1 MANPENT
8 KSSAIMRAVLIGG
21 IIVAAILVLGTV
33 WTGQNARK
41 NTEEAVRSVSL
52 LYLNEL
58 AGRREQVVAS
68 NLKSSINN
76 MRIAIGLMDD
86 VDLQDMEHLQA
97 FQAEMKK
104 LYSLEKFAFVDSNG
118 AIYTSTGIRTDI
130 DTYKF
135 DYKSLEGPEI
145 SIRNEDGS
153 DKKVVIAIPV
163 KKTFFNGQTIVASFI
178 EMDIRRMLD
187 GVSLQS
193 DDNNTTFCNLYAKDG
208 LALTNVVLG
217 GMASEKNLLEAL
229 GKAKFEEGFSREAVA
244 EDFSY
249 GKKGVVSF
257 SYNNVKETMYYVPVT
272 GTSWMLTYLISE
284 SLISDRISS
293 ISQGIIMRSQAL
305 TVLTAAVLLGFFLFI
320 LRQMRRSAQLL
331 LEKETSEAE
340 NRIKQ
345 QELEQRIELQ
355 EQLLEQEKQRVQQDR
370 MITALASDYRSVYY
384 VELDKDQG
392 ICYRTDMQIE
402 NALNEGEIFDF
413 YKIFAD
419 YAQQYVD
426 ENYREGFL
434 DFINPDSIRKK
445 LAKEL
450 VISYRYLIK
459 RNGKESYEMIRMAG
473 VRHPEDREDH
483 LVHAVGVGFSDV
495 DMETRETM
503 AKSQALSDAL
513 AVAEEANRAKTA
525 FLSNMSHEIRTP
537 MNAIIGLDTIA
548 LNEPGISDKVRV
560 YLEKIGSSARHL
572 LSLVNDILDMS
583 RIESGRMTL
592 KSEEFSIS
600 ALLEQ
605 INTLVSGQC
614 HDKGLE
620 YNCHINGHIDDYYI
634 GDDMKLRQVIINIL
648 SNAVKFTP
656 EGGSVDFSVE
666 RIAHSDDKS
675 VLRLTV
681 KDTGIGMDKNF
692 IPRIFDSFSQENTT
706 AVNKYGS
713 SGLGM
718 AITKNLIDMMNGK
731 IEVESEK
738 GKGTTF
744 TVTLT
749 LLDAKRKEEETNLAV
764 LKPHDINVL
773 VVDDDPVACEHAR
786 LILAKVGITSQTA
799 LSGKEAVD
807 MVRFH
812 QARHEFFNLILID
825 WKMPDMDGVETTRQ
839 IRSIVGNDSAIIILT
854 AYKWDDVL
862 EEALDAGV
870 DSFIAK
876 PLFASN
882 VIDEFNRAFIKK
894 NIGTI
899 LHDHKADL
907 KGRRILIAED
917 MPVNAEIIMMLL
929 SMKEVQTE
937 HAVNGK
943 VAVEMFASHPERYY
957 DAILMDIRMPE
968 MDGLTAT
975 EKIRAMDRADAK
987 IIPIIALTANA
998 FDTDVQRSLQAGINV
1013 HLSKPV
1019 EPEQLYSTL
1028 ENLIWEEENK
1038 NCKCK
1043 ID

>member
-8 KSSAIMRAVLIGG
+8 KSNAIMRSVLIGG

-33 WTGQNARK
+33 WTGQSARK

-76 MRIAIGLMDD
+76 MRIAIDLMDN
-86 VDLQDMEHLQA
+86 VDLQDMKHLQD

-118 AIYTSTGIRTDI
+118 VIYTSTGLRTDI
-130 DTYKF
+130 NTYKF
-135 DYKSLEGPEI
+135 DYKSLEGPDI
-145 SIRNEDGS
+145 SIKDEEGNS
-153 DKKVVIAIPV
+153 KKVVIAIPV

-229 GKAKFEEGFSREAVA
+229 GKAKFEEGFSRESIAA
-244 EDFSY
+244 DFAY
-249 GKKGVVSF
+249 GRKGVVSF

-305 TVLTAAVLLGFFLFI
+305 TVLTAAVLLGLFLFI
-320 LRQMRRSAQLL
+320 FRQMRRSARLL

-340 NRIKQ
+340 SRIKQ

-384 VELDKDQG
+384 VELDKDKG
-392 ICYRTDMQIE
+392 ICYRTDMQLE

-413 YKIFAD
+413 HKVFAD
-419 YAQQYVD
+419 YAQQFVD

-434 DFINPDSIRKK
+434 DFINPDTIREK

-473 VRHPEDREDH
+473 VRHPEDRADH
-483 LVHAVGVGFSDV
+483 IVHAVGVGFSDV
-495 DMETRETM
+495 DLETRETM

-513 AVAEEANRAKTA
+513 TLAEDANRAKTA

-548 LNEPGISDKVRV
+548 LNEPGLSDKVRV

-600 ALLEQ
+600 AMLEQ

-666 RIAHSDDKS
+666 RVAHRDDKS
-675 VLRLTV
+675 VMRLTV
-681 KDTGIGMDKNF
+681 KDNGIGMDKNF
-692 IPRIFDSFSQENTT
+692 IPRIFDSFSQENTA

-718 AITKNLIDMMNGK
+718 AITKNIIDMMNGK

-749 LLDAKRKEEETNLAV
+749 LLDSKRKEEEINPAV

-786 LILAKVGITSQTA
+786 LVLAKVGITSQTA
-799 LSGKEAVD
+799 LSGKDAVD
-807 MVRFH
+807 TVRFH
-812 QARHEFFNLILID
+812 QARHEFFNLILVD

-862 EEALDAGV
+862 EEALNAGV

-899 LHDHKADL
+899 LHEHKADL

-917 MPVNAEIIMMLL
+917 MPVNAEIVMMML
-929 SMKEVQTE
+929 SMKEIKTE

-987 IIPIIALTANA
+987 NIPIIALTANA

-1038 NCKCK
+1038 NCK
-1043 ID
+1043 

>member
-76 MRIAIGLMDD
+76 MRIAIDLMDN
-86 VDLQDMEHLQA
+86 VDLQDMKHLQD

-118 AIYTSTGIRTDI
+118 VIYTSTGLRTDI
-130 DTYKF
+130 NTYKF
-135 DYKSLEGPEI
+135 DYKSLDGPDI
-145 SIRNEDGS
+145 SIKDEEGNS
-153 DKKVVIAIPV
+153 KKVVIAIPV

-193 DDNNTTFCNLYAKDG
+193 DDNNTTFCNLYGKDG

-249 GKKGVVSF
+249 GRKGVVSF

-305 TVLTAAVLLGFFLFI
+305 TVLTAAVLLGLFLFI
-320 LRQMRRSAQLL
+320 FRQMRRSARLL

-340 NRIKQ
+340 SRIKQ

-413 YKIFAD
+413 HKVFAD

-434 DFINPDSIRKK
+434 DFINPDTIREK

-450 VISYRYLIK
+450 VTSYRYLIK

-473 VRHPEDREDH
+473 VRHPEDRADH
-483 LVHAVGVGFSDV
+483 IVHAVGVGFSDV
-495 DMETRETM
+495 DLETRETM

-513 AVAEEANRAKTA
+513 TVAEDANRAKTA

-548 LNEPGISDKVRV
+548 LNEPGLSDKVRV

-600 ALLEQ
+600 AMLEQ

-666 RIAHSDDKS
+666 RVAHRDDKS
-675 VLRLTV
+675 VMRLTV
-681 KDTGIGMDKNF
+681 KDNGIGMDKNF
-692 IPRIFDSFSQENTT
+692 IPRIFDSFSQENTA

-718 AITKNLIDMMNGK
+718 AITKNIIDMMNGK

-749 LLDAKRKEEETNLAV
+749 LLDSKRKEEETNPAV

-786 LILAKVGITSQTA
+786 LVLAKVGITSQTA
-799 LSGKEAVD
+799 LSGKDAVD
-807 MVRFH
+807 TVRFH
-812 QARHEFFNLILID
+812 QARHEFFNLILVD

-862 EEALDAGV
+862 EEALNAGV

-899 LHDHKADL
+899 LHEHKADL
-907 KGRRILIAED
+907 KDRKILIAED
-917 MPVNAEIIMMLL
+917 MPVNAEIVMMMLN
-929 SMKEVQTE
+929 MKEIKTE

-943 VAVEMFASHPERYY
+943 VAVEMFASHPEHYY

-975 EKIRAMDRADAK
+975 ENIRAMDRADAK
-987 IIPIIALTANA
+987 TIPIIALTANA

>member
-8 KSSAIMRAVLIGG
+8 KSNAIMRAVLIGG

-33 WTGQNARK
+33 WTGQSARK

-76 MRIAIGLMDD
+76 MRIAIDLMDN
-86 VDLQDMEHLQA
+86 VDLQDMKHLQD

-118 AIYTSTGIRTDI
+118 VIYTSTGLRTDI
-130 DTYKF
+130 NTYKF
-135 DYKSLEGPEI
+135 DYKSLEGPDI
-145 SIRNEDGS
+145 SIKDEEGNS
-153 DKKVVIAIPV
+153 KKVVIAIPV

-229 GKAKFEEGFSREAVA
+229 GKAKFEEGFSRESIAA
-244 EDFSY
+244 DFAY
-249 GKKGVVSF
+249 GRKGVVSF

-305 TVLTAAVLLGFFLFI
+305 TVLTAAVLLGLFLFI
-320 LRQMRRSAQLL
+320 FRQLRRSAQLL

-340 NRIKQ
+340 NRVKQ

-384 VELDKDQG
+384 VELDKDKG

-413 YKIFAD
+413 QKVFAD

-473 VRHPEDREDH
+473 VRHPEDRSDH

-495 DMETRETM
+495 DLETRETM

-513 AVAEEANRAKTA
+513 AVAEDANRAKTA

-681 KDTGIGMDKNF
+681 KDTGIGMDKKF

-718 AITKNLIDMMNGK
+718 AITKNIIDMMNGK

-749 LLDAKRKEEETNLAV
+749 LLDSKREEEEKDLAV
-764 LKPHDINVL
+764 LNPHDINVL

-786 LILAKVGITSQTA
+786 LVLAKVGITSQTA

-917 MPVNAEIIMMLL
+917 MPVNAEIVMMML
-929 SMKEVQTE
+929 SMKEIKTE

-975 EKIRAMDRADAK
+975 ENIRAMDRADAK